1 MRAHLLAEQTGLGS
15 NAGAVLVG
23 SGGDGLGEATRGP
36 RASRSNG
43 GVGGDGGVFSSGV
56 GRAFAFGPGVGS
68 APLPFVDGKP
78 KSARS
83 GVAAD
88 PNFRGSMWRFV
99 AGEALR
105 ASGGRDS
112 PAPSPSDFDGAGLD
126 GVRVDDVRCFVIKS
140 YSEDDVHKSVKY
152 GCWTSTA
159 QGNARLDAAWRCEV
173 PDGFGAHGDLVGGG
187 GEVRRRVVES
197 SSAETSVATSVVAT
211 EVVSAATA
219 PALSRPGTPPGSSEG
234 RVIDLTTPPRAD
246 RGDSRG
252 TVEGPS
258 SADSASG
265 SPGDSSVVADA
276 NGAADANA
284 DSDSARPR
292 ILLFFSVNSSG
303 HFCGVAE
310 MVGPV
315 DHELRADFWQ
325 RDKWPGCFEVRWH
338 LVKDVPNSA
347 LRHIRLVQGDK
358 KPVTN
363 SRDAQE
369 VEPSQGMLVLNVF
382 REFRAS
388 TTLLDDFEFF
398 GRREK
403 VRASLRRMR
412 DACGG
417 GRFAGGRAPFRSTGS
432 HVAPAAFEFHP
443 GWMRALGF
451 HPPPYPRWPPRAFVD
466 AAVRENVV
474 DPGRARVEPP
484 EPDPSGNPGGGDGF
498 PPPFARDANG
508 DAADA
513 KENAAGRRDDIPI
526 DVDPPLT
533 RIGEEKNAAGARGG
547 GGGGIGARLPPFRF
561 GVEGEAANA

>member
-1 MRAHLLAEQTGLGS
+1 M
-15 NAGAVLVG
+15 
-23 SGGDGLGEATRGP
+23 
-36 RASRSNG
+36 
-43 GVGGDGGVFSSGV
+43 
-56 GRAFAFGPGVGS
+56 
-68 APLPFVDGKP
+68 
-78 KSARS
+78 
-83 GVAAD
+83 
-88 PNFRGSMWRFV
+88 
-99 AGEALR
+99 
-105 ASGGRDS
+105 
-112 PAPSPSDFDGAGLD
+112 D
-126 GVRVDDVRCFVIKS
+126 GVVDLD
-140 YSEDDVHKSVKY
+140 
-152 GCWTSTA
+152 TST
-159 QGNARLDAAWRCEV
+159 
-173 PDGFGAHGDLVGGG
+173 
-187 GEVRRRVVES
+187 
-197 SSAETSVATSVVAT
+197 
-211 EVVSAATA
+211 
-219 PALSRPGTPPGSSEG
+219 
-234 RVIDLTTPPRAD
+234 RAV

-258 SADSASG
+258 AADSASDD
-265 SPGDSSVVADA
+265 SPGDSSVAAVADPEETRADAEANANADADA
-276 NGAADANA
+276 NVEN
-284 DSDSARPR
+284 SDSSRPR

-325 RDKWPGCFEVRWH
+325 RDKWPGCFKVRWH

-417 GRFAGGRAPFRSTGS
+417 GHFAGGRAPYRSTGS
-432 HVAPAAFEFHP
+432 RVAPAAFEFHP
-443 GWMRALGF
+443 GWMRASGF
-451 HPPPYPRWPPRAFVD
+451 HPPPYPRWPPRAYVD
-466 AAVRENVV
+466 GAGRENVV

-484 EPDPSGNPGGGDGF
+484 DPDPSGNPGGGDGF

-561 GVEGEAANA
+561 GVEGETANA